1 MLKWLGGG
9 GGAGGS
15 NGGGNGGD
23 ASFTHVGKVFTV
35 NDYQV
40 VVEELIAEG
49 LSVCVCVM
57 GSGSNDTVCDCKWPG
72 WSLVY
77 CCHGSRPR

>member
-9 GGAGGS
+9 GSAAGGGGS
-15 NGGGNGGD
+15 NGND
-23 ASFTHVGKVFTV
+23 NLTHVGKVFTV

-49 LSVCVCVM
+49 
-57 GSGSNDTVCDCKWPG
+57 NWPNG
-72 WSLVY
+72 VV
-77 CCHGSRPR
+77 

>member
-9 GGAGGS
+9 SSASNANGAS
-15 NGGGNGGD
+15 GGGGD
-23 ASFTHVGKVFTV
+23 VNLTHVGKVFHV

-49 LSVCVCVM
+49 NSPSWVA
-57 GSGSNDTVCDCKWPG
+57 
-72 WSLVY
+72 
-77 CCHGSRPR
+77 

>member
-9 GGAGGS
+9 GGPGS
-15 NGGGNGGD
+15 GGNGAAD
-23 ASFTHVGKVFTV
+23 SFTHVGKVFNV

-49 LSVCVCVM
+49 ESEKKGLDLVSIAGTGDLALGVQHVLCV
-57 GSGSNDTVCDCKWPG
+57 
-72 WSLVY
+72 
-77 CCHGSRPR
+77 